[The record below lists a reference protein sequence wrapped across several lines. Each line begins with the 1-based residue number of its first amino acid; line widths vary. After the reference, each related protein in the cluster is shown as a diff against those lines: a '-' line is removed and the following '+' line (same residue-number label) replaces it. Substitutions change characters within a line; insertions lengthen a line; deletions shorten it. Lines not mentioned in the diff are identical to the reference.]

1 MHRQRSSPMHPDR
14 GRNDQMRRRI
24 AVEAARLI
32 SEHGIRDYHLAKRKA
47 ADRLGIHLDTALPKN
62 AEIDEALREHQR
74 LFDADDQPRR
84 LRELRESA
92 REALQFFARFE
103 PRLVGAVLDGSADRH
118 SAVCL
123 HVFSGDAESV
133 AGFLD
138 ERGIPYEQ
146 QSRPLRLTRDVQREF
161 PAFVFS
167 AGGTPVDV
175 TVLPEEMLRQAPLD
189 RNGEKPMRRASLAM
203 LDELLAA
210 TPPDPDQRLLSG

>member
-1 MHRQRSSPMHPDR
+1 MHRHGPGR
-14 GRNDQMRRRI
+14 GEETRRRI

-32 SEHGIRDYHLAKRKA
+32 SEDGIRDYHVAKRKA
-47 ADRLGIHLDTALPKN
+47 AVRLGIHADTALPKN
-62 AEIDEALREHQR
+62 AEIEEALREYQR

-84 LRELRESA
+84 LRGLRESA

-118 SAVCL
+118 SSVCL
-123 HVFSGDAESV
+123 HVFNGDAETV

-146 QSRPLRLTRDVQREF
+146 QSRPLRLTRDTQREF

-167 AGGTPVDV
+167 AGDVPVDV
-175 TVLPEEMLRQAPLD
+175 TVLPQELLRQAPLD
-189 RNGEKPMRRASLAM
+189 RGGEKPMRRASLAT
-203 LDELLAA
+203 LEELLAD
-210 TPPDPDQRLLSG
+210 TRV

>member
-1 MHRQRSSPMHPDR
+1 MHRQRSGPMHPDR
-14 GRNDQMRRRI
+14 GRSDQMRRRI

-32 SEHGIRDYHLAKRKA
+32 SEHGIRDYHQAKVKA
-47 ADRLGIHLDTALPKN
+47 AERLGIDVDTALPKN
-62 AEIDEALREHQR
+62 AEIEAALREYQR
-74 LFDADDQPRR
+74 LFDAEDQPRR

-118 SAVCL
+118 SSVCL
-123 HVFSGDAESV
+123 HVFSDDAESV

-138 ERGIPYEQ
+138 ERGIPYEL

-167 AGGTPVDV
+167 AGETPVDV
-175 TVLPEEMLRQAPLD
+175 TVLPEELLRQAPLD
-189 RNGEKPMRRASLAM
+189 RSGEKPMRRASLAM

-210 TPPDPDQRLLSG
+210 APPA

>member
-1 MHRQRSSPMHPDR
+1 MHRHAPGR
-14 GRNDQMRRRI
+14 GDETRRRI

-32 SEHGIRDYHLAKRKA
+32 SEHGIRDYHVAKRKA
-47 ADRLGIHLDTALPKN
+47 AERLGIQADTALPKN
-62 AEIDEALREHQR
+62 AEIEEALREYQR
-74 LFDADDQPRR
+74 LFDADDQPMR

-118 SAVCL
+118 SSVCL
-123 HVFSGDAESV
+123 HLFSEDAETV

-146 QSRPLRLTRDVQREF
+146 QSRPLRLTRDLQREF

-167 AGGTPVDV
+167 AGEVPVDV
-175 TVLPEEMLRQAPLD
+175 TVLPEELLRQAPLD
-189 RNGEKPMRRASLAM
+189 RSGEKPMRRASLAT
-203 LDELLAA
+203 LEELLAA
-210 TPPDPDQRLLSG
+210 PPA